1 MYGEKRGRVRVSH
14 VLRAA
19 VCVLVLAAGV
29 PAAGADVQGYQVAES
44 AMERDLTPE
53 VSGGT
58 LAAMVAAN
66 TGFAFDLYQAI
77 RREEGNLFFSPYSI
91 SAALAMTYAGAR
103 GSTEAQMAEV
113 LGFLSQEDLHAAFNA
128 LDLSLQAQTTD
139 EDGGFQLN
147 IANAL
152 WGQLDYTFLQGF
164 LDVLAANYGA
174 GLHLLDFGGAPEASR
189 LTINDWVA
197 QQTQEKIQN
206 LLTPGT
212 ITTETVLVLTN
223 AIYFLGK
230 WATPFEARLTSD
242 GVFHLVDCTEVTV
255 PMMHERMYQDYAVGE
270 GYQAVQLDYRGCD
283 MSMVLILPDPGW
295 FEAFEA
301 SLTVERFGDIVAALS
316 WTHMDLT
323 LPKFTFEDS
332 FKLGET
338 LQAMGM
344 PDAFDANVADF
355 SGMDGKEEIAI
366 SDVIHKAFVAVDEE
380 GTEAAAATAVIAVGT
395 GMMPREPI
403 SVAFDRPFLFAIR
416 DKATST
422 VLFLGRVLD
431 PS

>member
-1 MYGEKRGRVRVSH
+1 MDSEKRGRVRVSH
-14 VLRAA
+14 VLWAA
-19 VCVLVLAAGV
+19 VCVLVLAAGT
-29 PAAGADVQGYQVAES
+29 PAAGAHVPDYQIAQSSVA
-44 AMERDLTPE
+44 RDLTPE
-53 VSGGT
+53 VSEET
-58 LAAMVAAN
+58 LAALVAGN

-103 GSTEAQMAEV
+103 GETESQMVEV
-113 LGFLSQEDLHAAFNA
+113 LGFLPQEDLHAGFNA

-230 WATPFEARLTSD
+230 WATPFEARFTSG
-242 GVFHLVDCTEVTV
+242 GVFHLLDCTEVTV

-301 SLTVERFGDIVAALS
+301 SLTAERFEEIVAALS
-316 WTHMDLT
+316 WTYMDLA

-332 FKLGET
+332 FQLGET
-338 LQAMGM
+338 LPAMGM

-355 SGMDGKEEIAI
+355 SGMDGTRNIAI
-366 SDVIHKAFVAVDEE
+366 SGVVHKAFVAVDEE

-403 SVAFDRPFLFAIR
+403 PVVFDRPFLFAIR
-416 DKATST
+416 DKATGT